1 MKLIPYYR
9 VSTKKQ
15 VTSFEVQK
23 AVIAKFQAEIGT
35 PILAEYQEVESGRN
49 PDRPEFRKAL
59 EHAKYSGAT
68 IVVAKMDRL
77 ARDVHFTTGL
87 INAKVKFI
95 ICDMREADENMMLYA
110 SIMAQYEV
118 NQIRERTRLALQF
131 KKRNGVLL
139 GSHRPNHWDGL
150 TTDGRFVKSE
160 RRVVG
165 ARNGNRKSAERR
177 VAKANEFARYFY
189 PRIVALQQ
197 RGLNFNDIAATFNTQ
212 GFVTP
217 RETQF
222 TKSTISRIVARM
234 DHDRKEAD
242 RVV

>member
-15 VTSFEVQK
+15 VTSFDVQK
-23 AVIAKFQAEIGT
+23 AVVAKLQAETGAA
-35 PILAEYQEVESGRN
+35 ILAEYQEVESGRN

-87 INAKVKFI
+87 INTKVKFI

-118 NQIRERTRLALQF
+118 NQIRARTRLALQF

-139 GSHRPNHWDGL
+139 GSHRPSHWEGL
-150 TTDGRFVKSE
+150 TKDGRFVKSD
-160 RRVVG
+160 RRVLG
-165 ARNGNRKSAERR
+165 ALNGNRKSAERR
-177 VAKANEFARYFY
+177 GAKALEFARYFH
-189 PRIVALQQ
+189 PRIVELQM
-197 RGLNFNDIAATFNTQ
+197 RGLNLDEIAATFNAQ

-217 RETQF
+217 RETEF
-222 TKSTISRIVARM
+222 TKSTISRILARVKN
-234 DHDRKEAD
+234 DRKEIG

>member
-15 VTSFEVQK
+15 VTSFDVQK
-23 AVIAKFQAEIGT
+23 GIIAKFQAETGAT
-35 PILAEYQEVESGRN
+35 ILAEYQEVESGRN
-49 PDRPEFRKAL
+49 PGRPELRKAL

-77 ARDVHFTTGL
+77 ARNVHFTTGL
-87 INAKVKFI
+87 INVRVKFI
-95 ICDMREADENMMLYA
+95 ICDMREADEKMMLYA

-139 GSHRPNHWDGL
+139 GSRRPKHWDGL
-150 TTDGRFVKSE
+150 TNDGQFIKSE
-160 RRVVG
+160 RRAVG

-177 VAKANEFARYFY
+177 GAKAREFARYFY
-189 PRIVALQQ
+189 PRIVELRQ
-197 RGLNFNDIAATFNTQ
+197 RGLNFDDIAASFNAQ

-234 DHDRKEAD
+234 DHDRKEVD

>member
-9 VSTKKQ
+9 VSTKRQ
-15 VTSFEVQK
+15 VTSFDVQK
-23 AVIAKFQAEIGT
+23 AVIAKFQAETGS

-87 INAKVKFI
+87 INAKVRFI

-139 GSHRPNHWDGL
+139 GSHRPNHWNGL
-150 TTDGRFVKSE
+150 TQDGQFVKSE

-165 ARNGNRKSAERR
+165 ALKGNRKSAEKRG
-177 VAKANEFARYFY
+177 AKANEFARYFF
-189 PRIVALQQ
+189 PRIVALQEN
-197 RGLNFNDIAATFNTQ
+197 GLKFDDIAATFNAQ

-222 TKSTISRIVARM
+222 TKSTICRILARVE
-234 DHDRKEAD
+234 HDRKEID
-242 RVV
+242 RLV